1 MLLLSNYP
9 TPVIFWQASPAPG
22 QASFLSAISKEFKT
36 VHHLQKDLL
45 DSTFSTLIQIRDY
58 TEKLLLSCFHHRPEF
73 KHKYLLNYLVARN
86 RFNKHLLSGSIRK
99 ILGYEFNTPKNSRSS
114 ETNWTPLIK
123 ITCSPTSE
131 ASSTVCKL
139 NHHTCDKIQ
148 INSKTNCSAFLEKY
162 ILCIGGRGRLY
173 PEYRC
178 LIESLGGS
186 LLIYRGNQKGDSDRL
201 PDLLTCADLII
212 CPVDCVHHET
222 YFAVKFYCKKSG
234 KPCAFLERSDLPTF
248 RKGVKIL
255 TSVST

>member
-1 MLLLSNYP
+1 MFIYKEKSNSQFTQKFVLELFLLLSNYP

-45 DSTFSTLIQIRDY
+45 DSALSALIQILDY
-58 TEKLLLSCFHHRPEF
+58 TEKLLFSYFHHRPEF
-73 KHKYLLNYLVARN
+73 DTA
-86 RFNKHLLSGSIRK
+86 K
-99 ILGYEFNTPKNSRSS
+99 IFSPS

-123 ITCSPTSE
+123 ITSSPTSV
-131 ASSTVCKL
+131 ASSIVCKF
-139 NHHTCDKIQ
+139 NHHTRDETQ
-148 INSKTNCSAFLEKY
+148 IGSSTNCSNLAEKY
-162 ILCIGGRGRLY
+162 ILCVGGRGRLY

-178 LIESLGGS
+178 LVESLGGN

-201 PDLLTCADLII
+201 PDLLTCSDLVI

-222 YFAVKFYCKKSG
+222 YFAVKFYCKKTG

-248 RKGVKIL
+248 RKGVEVL
-255 TSVST
+255 TNAST